1 MLYDGKEDPICDDFR
16 ASRRVDSLQ
25 GLGRNATVKKRQLAA
40 LCAALIT
47 AATGAAQ
54 ASQTAQRPLVSYKS
68 GETVLEPSPDS
79 PRVFTLL
86 ISPFAQPN
94 VQFRLLERTIDALAG
109 IFGRENLRVRI
120 SSGEPEDFARGDM
133 VICSSGTYLR
143 MIGTN
148 AQALATAVSDKIPDP
163 NQAEGSLFVT
173 LKKRGDINGL
183 ADLAGKTVA
192 VTGPNA
198 FSYSIALSE
207 LAAEGYDPDSFFGA
221 VFPTAYDMRATLRQL
236 RLGTADSAVVRTCF
250 LEELAAAGEDISDI
264 KPVSL
269 KPVSQMNGCMS
280 STELYPNWT
289 FLATASLEPRYA
301 REVAKALLSMPAG
314 KDGQQWSIASDF
326 SATDAMYRSIRR
338 GPYEYL
344 RDRSLKQ
351 LWSEYWHWFAWFV
364 AALVLLAAHT
374 LRTRQLLEARTREL
388 RRSEEAQR
396 ELQKRTFAAQS
407 RMESLQRAGVLGQM
421 SSIVAHELRQPLS
434 TIVGYSHGLERMLDE
449 GKMPDRDLLEEGIGA
464 VREQAEAAERIIR
477 KVRSYAKGKGSRREK
492 LSALDIARRSVATV
506 AAARIT
512 EAKLE
517 VMAPEGDYSVYGDA
531 MELELAV
538 QNLVKNAAQAVR
550 GQKDA
555 RVVVSVRRF
564 CDERGV
570 SRVAVE
576 VTDNGPRLTDEQF
589 EKLSAVLSS
598 EKTDGLGL
606 GLAIVS
612 MIAENHGGR
621 LTFERGRTGL
631 RVSITLPAGAPAA
644 A

>member
-1 MLYDGKEDPICDDFR
+1 MLYDGKESPICDDFR

-25 GLGRNATVKKRQLAA
+25 GLGRNAAVKKRKLAA
-40 LCAALIT
+40 LCAALIM
-47 AATGAAQ
+47 APTGVAQ

-148 AQALATAVSDKIPDP
+148 AQAMATAVSDKIPDP

-388 RRSEEAQR
+388 R
-396 ELQKRTFAAQS
+396 
-407 RMESLQRAGVLGQM
+407 
-421 SSIVAHELRQPLS
+421 QPLS